1 MYDIL
6 ISQLS
11 LHKEFSKLYLS
22 LDPSPPDLYKYT
34 PEQITVLLDDDNPNN
49 PQPIKDNIVGI
60 SPLLKPSIL

>member
-11 LHKEFSKLYLS
+11 LPKEFSKLYLS

-60 SPLLKPSIL
+60 SLLLKPSIL